1 MAVLFY
7 HQGDTAPMWIEP
19 LRQAAPELEF
29 RVWPDV
35 GDPDEIDFAIVWHHE
50 PGTLVQ
56 FRKLKAILSLGA
68 GVDHVVRDAD
78 LPDVPVGRIV
88 DERLTAGMSEYAVLH
103 VLWQFREMP
112 LLAAQQAEHRWQY
125 REPPDAQSTTVGI
138 LGLGTIGRDIA
149 RKLAVF
155 DFRIAGWS
163 RTAKAVDGI
172 ACYHGAD
179 GLTPF
184 LNACR
189 FLVCVLPLTPETRGI
204 VNRDTLAALPAGA
217 HVINIGRGPLVVDDD
232 LLAALDSGHIA
243 GATLDVFSQEP
254 LPADHRY
261 WSHPRVV
268 VTPHNA
274 GDSLPEFVV
283 PQILA
288 NIRAALDGR
297 PLLNPVDRRR
307 GY

>member
-1 MAVLFY
+1 
-7 HQGDTAPMWIEP
+7 MWIEP
-19 LRQAAPELEF
+19 LRNAAPELEF
-29 RVWPDV
+29 RIWPDF
-35 GDPDEIDFAIVWHHE
+35 GDPDDIDFAIVWHHE
-50 PGTLVQ
+50 PGTLRQ
-56 FRKLKAILSLGA
+56 FKNLKAILSLGA

-78 LPDVPVGRIV
+78 LPEVSVGRIV
-88 DERLTAGMSEYAVLH
+88 DDRLTAGMSEYAVMN

-112 LLAAQQAEHRWQY
+112 LLAAQQSARRWQY

-163 RTAKAVDGI
+163 RTAKDLDGI
-172 ACYHGAD
+172 AGYHGVD
-179 GLTPF
+179 GLHPF
-184 LNACR
+184 LNVSN

-204 VNRDTLAALPAGA
+204 VNRDTLAALPQGA

-243 GATLDVFSQEP
+243 SATLDVFNREP
-254 LPADHRY
+254 LPADHPY

-288 NIRAALDGR
+288 NVRAALAGR
-297 PLLNPVDRRR
+297 PLLNPVDRNR